1 MKNAIYVGTLHHHR
15 LSPKVHRFSYPV
27 AFFYLDL
34 DEIESTFR
42 IPVLFSHRFP
52 RILGFNRKDY
62 LAGQP
67 SLKESVRDLVEKK
80 TGQRPRGP
88 IRILTQIRYFGF
100 CFNPV
105 SFYYCFDESGE
116 RLEFIAS
123 EITNTPWKER
133 MPYAFEFKGQDFVF
147 QKDFHVSPFFTMN
160 YRYTWTFVEPTPQKP
175 DSRLRVIMKNHE
187 LTDRANLAFQAIL
200 DLKPQ
205 PLTLKTVVKTV
216 LTHPLLTFRS
226 FLGIYWQ
233 AFLIYLKGVPFVPHP
248 GSDSGP
254 HPDSEK
260 P

>member
-1 MKNAIYVGTLHHHR
+1 MMNAIYTGTLHHHR
-15 LSPKVHRFSYPV
+15 LTPKVHRFSVPV

-34 DEIESTFR
+34 DAIESTFG

-52 RILGFNRKDY
+52 RILGFDRKDY
-62 LAGQP
+62 LAGKP
-67 SLKESVRDLVEKK
+67 SLKETVSDLVEKK
-80 TGQRPRGP
+80 TGRRPRGP
-88 IRILTQIRYFGF
+88 IRLLTQIRYFGF

-123 EITNTPWKER
+123 EITNTPWNER
-133 MPYAFEFKGQDFVF
+133 MPYAFEFKGVDFEF

-160 YRYTWTFVEPTPQKP
+160 YHYTWSFNEPSPSDP

-187 LTDRANLAFQAIL
+187 LKGETGKGDLAFQALL
-200 DLKPQ
+200 DLSPL
-205 PLTLKTVVKTV
+205 PLTPGTLIKTV

-226 FLGIYWQ
+226 FLGIYWH
-233 AFLIYLKGVPFVPHP
+233 ALRIFLKGVPFVPHP
-248 GSDSGP
+248 
-254 HPDSEK
+254 DSEK